1 VTAAHPVAGDVSVV
15 IPTVGRALLEGCLE
29 SISAGTVWPAA
40 LIVVDQG
47 ASPSVAGWV
56 ERLRARGLN
65 ARHVPSAETGIAAGT
80 NRGLGLV
87 RTRFVA
93 VTHDDCR
100 VRTEWLAT
108 MAALLREA
116 GEVVLTGR
124 VEPEGDG
131 EVPTTVTLPRRT
143 VYTRP
148 LLDRDVLFP
157 ANMGLPVT
165 VLERVGPLDEDPLL
179 RWAAEDNDWAYRA
192 LRSGVPIVYDPALVV
207 GHLAWRDDAEL
218 AATYRRYA
226 RAQGCFYGKW
236 LRRGDRFIALRAARD
251 LVRGPWLVLRGLVT
265 RNQGLTAMGRAELAG
280 IGPGILAGLRG
291 PRRS

>member
-1 VTAAHPVAGDVSVV
+1 VV
-15 IPTVGRALLEGCLE
+15 IPTLGRPLLEGCLE
-29 SISAGTVWPAA
+29 SIVAGATWPAD

-47 ASPSVAGWV
+47 ASPAVAGWV
-56 ERLRARGLN
+56 ERLRVKGLN
-65 ARHVPSAETGIAAGT
+65 ARHVPSNQTGIAAGT
-80 NRGLGLV
+80 NRGLRLV

-100 VRTEWLAT
+100 VRGDWLAT
-108 MAALLREA
+108 MAARLLEA

-124 VEPEGDG
+124 VQPEGDG
-131 EVPTTVTLPRRT
+131 EVPTTIISPQRI

-157 ANMGLPVT
+157 ANMGMPVS
-165 VLERVGPLDEDPLL
+165 VLGSVGLLDENPLL

-192 LRSGVPIVYDPALVV
+192 LRAGVPIVYEPTLVV
-207 GHLAWRDDAEL
+207 GHLAWRGEAEL

-226 RAQGCFYGKW
+226 RGQGCFYGKW

-251 LVRGPWLVLRGLVT
+251 FVRGPWLLTRGLVT
-265 RNQGLTAMGRAELAG
+265 GNQALARMGRAEVAG
-280 IGPGILAGLRG
+280 IGPGIVAGLLHG
-291 PRRS
+291 QRRTDL